1 MTFEVDDFVRV
12 IAINE
17 TGRVVEEA
25 TKSIDGKMRYAVSLP
40 SCKHPMRYSD
50 DELELVGHYH
60 KSKYKDG
67 DRVRF
72 TRGRLDGREGFL
84 QTRTD
89 AFNWVICLDDGDMR
103 VERESDFE
111 LVDKLDET
119 LSAEE
124 IDKCIEN
131 CADEFATVVHKGE
144 RYNPSKV
151 DGIVKTFTEQI
162 RVAYER
168 GYKDG
173 NFDGQTYAYNKGYAD
188 GRSEQH
194 KEDSTYN
201 TYLRGYNDAIDD
213 IMKRAR
219 EMSGKVVKN
228 DE

>member
-1 MTFEVDDFVRV
+1 MDKYKE
-12 IAINE
+12 
-17 TGRVVEEA
+17 
-25 TKSIDGKMRYAVSLP
+25 
-40 SCKHPMRYSD
+40 
-50 DELELVGHYH
+50 
-60 KSKYKDG
+60 SKYKSG
-67 DRVRF
+67 DKVKIPCMDRCGELIGIENN
-72 TRGRLDGREGFL
+72 GRWRIL
-84 QTRTD
+84 
-89 AFNWVICLDDGDMR
+89 LDDGTFAFVFESEFKPVENSNKLKTDM
-103 VERESDFE
+103 
-111 LVDKLDET
+111 
-119 LSAEE
+119 LSAKE
-124 IDKCIEN
+124 IDALLYGLDKMEKEDLSP
-131 CADEFATVVHKGE
+131 DEVAEMVSKMGEEDMSVVHKGE